1 MPDATHVSSM
11 VQKKEG
17 GRIQRAQRRPT
28 LDEIGTTGL
37 RQYGGFVVEEWL
49 RQLSGKKAAWVF
61 REMADNDATV
71 GAFLFAI
78 EMLARGV
85 PWEVEEGSEAGAAEF
100 VEECRNDMSS
110 TWEDVVCE
118 ILSML
123 IFGWSFH
130 EEVFKKRNGPQTDTP
145 VTDGERIAKAPASSR
160 YSDGKIGW
168 RKLPIRAQE
177 TLWNWDFD
185 ETGGVQAMK
194 QVGWDGQQR
203 LIPIQKALLFRT
215 RTAKG
220 NPEGRSLLR
229 NAYVAWFRKKTIE
242 EIEAIGVER
251 DLAGIPVA
259 RPPESVNIYAE
270 DENSKRLLQVAE
282 ELVSTIRRDE
292 DEGVVLPSGWE
303 LELLTTG
310 GSRQLDTNEIIKRYR
325 QDIAT
330 SVLADMLLT
339 GQDKVGSYAMVDA
352 KADIFGSFVDTV
364 MEAIAA
370 VFNRYAIPRLL
381 ALNGMS
387 IDDPPQLRPGTVRRV
402 DLDALAQLLERLA
415 AAGAVVFPDND
426 LLAAIYQRA
435 GLPAPAAVETAK
447 AEGTDAVS
455 LRLAEVETPK
465 LGKRYLDVAS
475 HHERHLQLSMN
486 SALRDFGEEAAGAY
500 ERIVSKAASVSPEER
515 AAADQVMADIGAT
528 QFARKL
534 ARAYHGHYGAVA
546 DSMVQAF
553 KEELG
558 ELGRSVDINL
568 TREARADIL
577 RDGGLRVGM
586 LDIKKQLRGSIYK
599 ALADARE
606 AGEGWKEAAA
616 RIRSYV
622 PGGRFIKAGAGYRSQ
637 LIARTETANAQRQI
651 ALASYKAHPEVEK
664 VEILDGLLDSSDPE
678 CISRNGSVVGF
689 TEADGLAS
697 DEHPNGTMQFLP
709 VFAPRGE

>member
-1 MPDATHVSSM
+1 MSEDTAVSPM
-11 VQKKEG
+11 VQKKAG
-17 GRIQRAQRRPT
+17 GRVQRAQRRPT
-28 LDEIGTTGL
+28 LDEVGVTGL

-100 VEECRNDMSS
+100 VEECMNDMSS

-123 IFGWSFH
+123 VFGWSFH

-145 VTDGERIAKAPASSR
+145 ITDGERKAAAPASSR
-160 YSDGKIGW
+160 FSDGKVGW

-177 TLWNWDFD
+177 TLWNWEFD
-185 ETGGVQAMK
+185 ETGGVQAMR

-220 NPEGRSLLR
+220 NPEGRSILR

-251 DLAGIPVA
+251 DLAGIPVMT
-259 RPPESVNIYAE
+259 PPESFDLYSDA
-270 DENSKRLLQVAE
+270 NSQIRQAAE
-282 ELVSTIRRDE
+282 EVVSTIRRDE
-292 DEGVVLPSGWE
+292 DEGIVKPAGWE

-364 MEAIAA
+364 MEAVAA

-435 GLPAPAAVETAK
+435 GLPAPAAVEAAK
-447 AEGTDAVS
+447 SEGADPVS
-455 LRLAEVETPK
+455 LRLAEVETPE

-486 SALRDFGEEAAGAY
+486 SALRDFGEEAANAY
-500 ERIVSKAASVSPEER
+500 SRLARKAASVSPEEQTV
-515 AAADQVMADIGAT
+515 ADQIMQEVGAA

-546 DSMVQAF
+546 DSMIQAF

-558 ELGRSVDINL
+558 ALGRSVDFNL
-568 TREARADIL
+568 TKQARADIL
-577 RDGGLRVGM
+577 REGGLRVGM
-586 LDIKKQLRGSIYK
+586 LDIEKQLRGSIYK

-606 AGEGWKEAAA
+606 AGEGWAEAAE
-616 RIRSYV
+616 RIRQYV

-637 LIARTETANAQRQI
+637 LLARTETANAQRQI
-651 ALASYKAHPEVEK
+651 ALASYKAHPEVMN
-664 VEILDGLLDSSDPE
+664 VELLDGLLASSDPE
-678 CISRNGSVVGF
+678 CVARCGEVVSF
-689 TEADGLAS
+689 EEAESIAA
-697 DEHPNGTMQFLP
+697 DEHPQGTLQFLP
-709 VFAPRGE
+709 GFGPRIR

>member
-1 MPDATHVSSM
+1 MADQVHVSPM

-130 EEVFKKRNGPQTDTP
+130 EEVFKMRNGPQTDTP
-145 VTDGERIAKAPASSR
+145 VTDAERKAAAPASSR

-177 TLWNWDFD
+177 TLWNWEFD
-185 ETGGVQAMK
+185 ETGGVQAMR
-194 QVGWDGQQR
+194 QIGWDGVQR

-364 MEAIAA
+364 MEGIAS

-387 IDDPPQLRPGTVRRV
+387 IDDPPQLRPGTVRRI

-435 GLPAPAAVETAK
+435 GLPVPAAVETEK
-447 AEGTDAVS
+447 AETPELPPLAHAYKDSAGRDEHALSRDMS
-455 LRLAEVETPK
+455 L
-465 LGKRYLDVAS
+465 
-475 HHERHLQLSMN
+475 
-486 SALRDFGEEAAGAY
+486 ALKSFAEEAASEY
-500 ERIVSKAASVSPEER
+500 ERLANKAER
-515 AAADQVMADIGAT
+515 PAEVAKQIMRKVGVAR
-528 QFARKL
+528 FARKL
-534 ARAYHGHYGAVA
+534 ARAWYDHYGRVSQGVLKSFSQTLE
-546 DSMVQAF
+546 D
-553 KEELG
+553 E
-558 ELGRSVDINL
+558 GRDPKATVPSATL
-568 TREARADIL
+568 TEIQ
-577 RDGGLRVGM
+577 RDGGLRVAK
-586 LDIKKQLRGSIYK
+586 LSIERQLREGLERALKQGEERAPRDWK
-599 ALADARE
+599 AIADQ
-606 AGEGWKEAAA
+606 
-616 RIRSYV
+616 IRHDI
-622 PGGRFIKAGAGYRSQ
+622 PAGRFVKAGSEYRSQ
-637 LIARTETANAQRQI
+637 LIARTETANAQRWSS
-651 ALASYKAHPEVEK
+651 LAAYEHHPDVVAVK
-664 VEILDGLLDSSDPE
+664 LMDGLKADSDPD
-678 CISRNGSVVGF
+678 CIARNGRVVSF
-689 TEADGLAS
+689 EEAAEAIDS
-697 DEHPNGTMQFLP
+697 PTTHPNCTLMLLP
-709 VFAPRGE
+709 VFGDAASN